1 MTSHS
6 PAIEVLADPER
17 HRRRSTA
24 EKLAIVQ
31 GTYETDAAVSIVAR
45 RPGVQAF
52 SRTSRLPGVSL
63 PPKAKPAAR
72 HR

>member
-45 RPGVQAF
+45 RPGVQA
-52 SRTSRLPGVSL
+52 SRRPGVQPNQSFTWRKL
-63 PPKAKPAAR
+63 ATQG
-72 HR
+72 